1 MTKLQ
6 QAKKLER
13 KRYDIC
19 VSGKM
24 IYIDIGY
31 KLDRAKPT
39 NDEKTLKIRRLL

>member
-19 VSGKM
+19 VPGKM
-24 IYIDIGY
+24 IYMNIGY

-39 NDEKTLKIRRLL
+39 NDEKILKMRRLL